1 MKQMTLL
8 ITLIGLALTG
18 CMEPVRQDAEAV
30 RQGQEIRSTEPVQ
43 QDIDTLKQ
51 GQEALRKDM
60 DNIKKLLG
68 EGDEEQP
75 VARALD
81 EVLEIGGSPFKGSQ
95 DAKLTLIEFS
105 DYQCPFCKRHAEE
118 TLSRIDK
125 EYIATGKLRYVFRD
139 FPLEMHKQALKAAEA
154 AHCADEQGKY
164 WEIHDKLFAN
174 QQALKP
180 KQLARYA
187 RAVGLQAGPFKKCLD
202 SGKYAEKVRKGI
214 AEGQKLGINGTPT
227 LMLGVS
233 NGDKVVDVRVIQG
246 AHPFLVFKQEID
258 KLLNGNEQRAENK

>member
-1 MKQMTLL
+1 MKRITLL
-8 ITLIGLALTG
+8 VTLVGLALTG
-18 CMEPVRQDAEAV
+18 CMEPVRQDAEALGQGGETPRKDSV
-30 RQGQEIRSTEPVQ
+30 RQDVEA
-43 QDIDTLKQ
+43 LKQ
-51 GQEALRKDM
+51 SQEALLKDM
-60 DNIKKLLG
+60 AEIKKLLQIG
-68 EGDEEQP
+68 GEEQP
-75 VARALD
+75 VAQALD
-81 EVLEIGGSPFKGSQ
+81 KVLEISGAPLKGSQ

-139 FPLEMHKQALKAAEA
+139 FPLEMHKQAQKAAEA

-164 WEIHDKLFAN
+164 WEIHDRLFAN

-180 KQLARYA
+180 KQLIRYA
-187 RAVGLQAGPFKKCLD
+187 RAAGLQTGPFKKCLD
-202 SGKYAEKVRKGI
+202 SGKYAGQVRKDI

-233 NGDKVVDVRVIQG
+233 NGDKVENVKMIQG
-246 AHPFLVFKQEID
+246 AHPFPTFKEEID
-258 KLLNGNEQRAENK
+258 KLLKGSDQRAENK

>member
-1 MKQMTLL
+1 MKPVTLL
-8 ITLIGLALTG
+8 MILIGLALTG
-18 CMEPVRQDAEAV
+18 CMESVRQDADAI
-30 RQGQEIRSTEPVQ
+30 RQTPENRRTAPVQ
-43 QDIDTLKQ
+43 QDIEMLKQ

-60 DNIKKLLG
+60 DNIKKLLAG
-68 EGDEEQP
+68 GDEEQP

-81 EVLEIGGSPFKGSQ
+81 SELEIGGAPLKGKQ
-95 DAKLTLIEFS
+95 DARLTLIEFS

-118 TLSRIDK
+118 TLLRIDE
-125 EYIATGKLRYVFRD
+125 EYIATGKLRYAFRD

-180 KQLARYA
+180 KQLIRYA
-187 RAVGLQAGPFKKCLD
+187 RAAGLQTGPFKRCLD
-202 SGKYAEKVRKGI
+202 SGKYAEKVKQGI

-246 AHPFLVFKQEID
+246 AHPFPVFKQEID
-258 KLLNGNEQRAENK
+258 KLLNGDEQRAENK